1 MNAQIK
7 LTSTDTSGK
16 STTKTISDVS
26 TTATSAQYKSFAQGL
41 ISLTTQTYVRTDL
54 VTTTNIDTEEA
65 LRPTPTLTT
74 GDFTKSGSNIY
85 YASIQYSGDGVVCA
99 KVTSSG
105 DNIPYVRVSNDNIY
119 LSKNGAVSGSTITV
133 TLTATGTED
142 YAPVT
147 VIRSF
152 TWEE

>member
-1 MNAQIK
+1 MDAQLKIGY
-7 LTSTDTSGK
+7 TDTSGK
-16 STTKTISDVS
+16 SKTKTISDVDPN
-26 TTATSAQYKSFAQGL
+26 ATSAQYKQLAQGFVG
-41 ISLTTQTYVRTDL
+41 LTTNTYGRTDL
-54 VTTTNIDTEEA
+54 VKTINIDTEEA

-105 DNIPYVRVSNDNIY
+105 ENIPYVRVSNESIY
-119 LSKNGAVSGSTITV
+119 LSKNGTVSGSTVTV
-133 TLTATGTED
+133 TLTSTGTVN

-147 VIRSF
+147 VTKSF